1 MTVSPFLHILI
12 QYKGFC
18 RKLQDSNRNICMEF
32 ALFLQLSKKDE
43 KKMKKGLQFC
53 AKSVIIFPVVNYLL
67 IQKEVQ
73 K

>member
-1 MTVSPFLHILI
+1 
-12 QYKGFC
+12 
-18 RKLQDSNRNICMEF
+18 MEF